1 MVGESDDTDP
11 SVRLDQFD
19 EVVTERDIT
28 PIVPQRLCLTRSP
41 FLRLDDGAWWED
53 D

>member
-11 SVRLDQFD
+11 SVSIDPFD
-19 EVVTERDIT
+19 EITERDIT
-28 PIVPQRLCLTRSP
+28 PVLARGVRLTPSP